1 MKVRHARSGLIRRV
15 SRRSLGKTVICSVVL
30 LLLSMVYVVG
40 PVWPLGQSSS
50 LRLLASRL
58 PDRSAPVALAGRS
71 PTGPLYVFV
80 PSVSRIAKVVFE
92 LDGSM
97 HRVERHRPFDFNGT
111 AADGTARPWSPAI
124 GLHTI
129 SATITLRAGAVRT
142 VSAMFSMPTRS
153 PATTTT
159 ASTTTLRPTT
169 TTPTTA
175 KAATRPLR
183 PCTGVRVSPGN
194 SVQAAIHSSS
204 NGATLCLGTGVH
216 RLRTALVPKAGQ
228 RLIGQPGAVLNG
240 AIRVTS
246 FSRTGAGWM
255 SRGVVPT
262 TPSINGVCKPGYSG
276 CKYSEAV
283 FYDDRPLWRV
293 TSLSKLGPGRFY
305 QDYQAGTLYLAD
317 NPTGH
322 KVEVARAKAAISSS
336 APAVTVRGLV
346 VEKFANDAQRGA
358 ITGGSDWTIE
368 RNEVRF
374 NHGVG
379 IQTPAAERVK
389 VLGNHV
395 HHNGQL
401 GIAGWRTTGARYE
414 GNELAFNNTAG
425 FYNADWE
432 AGGGKWTESTALRV
446 RNNHVHH
453 NKAVGLWFDIACRGV
468 TIDGNRIEANDSD
481 GIRYEISY
489 RAAIRHNTITGNGL
503 KEPTGWVN
511 GAGIMVSSAGPIEVS
526 HNVVDS
532 NFNGITLR
540 QDDRGAGPLGPF
552 AVRDSSVHD
561 NRVIMR
567 RGTTG
572 LSSTTS
578 DGSAFTTGGNR
589 FENNHYT
596 VVGADLTNFSW
607 MGAELSWAQW
617 RRRGHDIGG
626 TYTRS

>member
-1 MKVRHARSGLIRRV
+1 MKPRHAGPGLIRRV
-15 SRRSLGKTVICSVVL
+15 ARPSLGKASICTVVL
-30 LLLSMVYVVG
+30 LLASMVYVVG
-40 PVWPLGQSSS
+40 PVWPLGQGGVRKPSATFSGS
-50 LRLLASRL
+50 T
-58 PDRSAPVALAGRS
+58 RSQADP
-71 PTGPLYVFV
+71 
-80 PSVSRIAKVVFE
+80 
-92 LDGSM
+92 
-97 HRVERHRPFDFNGT
+97 T
-111 AADGTARPWSPAI
+111 AA
-124 GLHTI
+124 
-129 SATITLRAGAVRT
+129 
-142 VSAMFSMPTRS
+142 
-153 PATTTT
+153 
-159 ASTTTLRPTT
+159 PTT
-169 TTPTTA
+169 TRPPTTATPTTA
-175 KAATRPLR
+175 KPATLPSRS
-183 PCTGVRVSPGN
+183 CTGVRVPAGN
-194 SVQAAIHSSS
+194 SVQAAIDRSP
-204 NGATLCLGTGVH
+204 NGATLCLGAGVH
-216 RLRTALVPKAGQ
+216 GLRRALVPRAGQ

-262 TPSINGVCKPGYSG
+262 TPSVNGVCKPGYSG
-276 CKYSEAV
+276 CKYGEAV

-293 TSLSKLGPGRFY
+293 TSLSGLGPGRFY

-322 KVEVARAKAAISSS
+322 KVEVARAKGAINSS
-336 APAVTVRGLV
+336 APAVTVQGLV
-346 VEKFANDAQRGA
+346 VEKFANGAQRGA
-358 ITGGSDWTIE
+358 IIGGSDWTIE
-368 RNEVRF
+368 RNEVRL

-389 VLGNHV
+389 VLGNYV

-401 GIAGWRTTGARYE
+401 GIAGWRTTAARYE

-432 AGGGKWTESTALRV
+432 AGGGKWTESTDLRV

-453 NKAVGLWFDIACRGV
+453 NKAVGLWFDIACRDV

-489 RAAIRHNTITGNGL
+489 RAAIRHNTITGNGF

-511 GAGIMVSSAGPIEVS
+511 GAGIMVSSAGPVEVS

-552 AVRDSSVHD
+552 AVRSGSVHD

-578 DGSAFTTGGNR
+578 DGSAFTRGDNR

-596 VVGADLTNFSW
+596 VVGPDPTTFSW

-617 RRRGHDIGG
+617 RRHGHDVGG
-626 TYTRS
+626 TYTRR

>member
-1 MKVRHARSGLIRRV
+1 MEAKHARPGLIRRV
-15 SRRSLGKTVICSVVL
+15 GRRPLGKVAICSAL
-30 LLLSMVYVVG
+30 LLPLLLVYVAG
-40 PVWPLGQSSS
+40 PVWPLGQPSSP
-50 LRLLASRL
+50 RILASRL
-58 PDRSAPVALAGRS
+58 PDRSAPVALAGQS
-71 PTGPLYVFV
+71 LTGPLYVFV
-80 PSVSRIAKVVFE
+80 PSMSRIAKVVFQ

-97 HRVERHRPFDFNGT
+97 HHVERHRPFDFNGT
-111 AADGTARPWSPAI
+111 AADGTARPWSPAG

-129 SATITLRAGAVRT
+129 SAAVTLEAGGVRT
-142 VSAMFSMPTRS
+142 VSAVFSVPVQP
-153 PATTTT
+153 PATSTTG
-159 ASTTTLRPTT
+159 STTTRPPATA
-169 TTPTTA
+169 TPTTA
-175 KAATRPLR
+175 KAATRPSR
-183 PCTGVRVSPGN
+183 PCTGVRVSPGS
-194 SVQAAIHSSS
+194 SVQAAIDGSS
-204 NGATLCLGTGVH
+204 NGATLCLATGVH
-216 RLRTALVPKAGQ
+216 RLRRPLVPKAGQ

-246 FSRTGAGWM
+246 FGRTGAGWM

-262 TPSINGVCKPGYSG
+262 APSVNGVCRPGYSG
-276 CKYSEAV
+276 CRYSEAV

-293 TSLSKLGPGRFY
+293 TSLSELGPGRFY
-305 QDYQAGTLYLAD
+305 QDYQAGTLHLAD
-317 NPTGH
+317 DPTGH
-322 KVEVARAKAAISSS
+322 EVEVARAKAAISSS

-358 ITGGSDWTIE
+358 IVGGSDWTIE
-368 RNEVRF
+368 GNEVRF

-401 GIAGWRTTGARYE
+401 GIAGWRTTAARYE

-432 AGGGKWTESTALRV
+432 AGGGKWTESTGLRV

-453 NKAVGLWFDIACRGV
+453 NKAVGLWFDIACRDV
-468 TIDGNRIEANDSD
+468 TVDGNRVEANDSD

-489 RAAIRHNTITGNGL
+489 RAAIAHNTIRGNGF

-511 GAGIMVSSAGPIEVS
+511 GAGIMVSSAGPVEVS

-540 QDDRGAGPLGPF
+540 QDDRGAGPLGRF

-561 NRVIMR
+561 NRVTMR

-596 VVGADLTNFSW
+596 VVGSDLTNFSW
-607 MGAELSWAQW
+607 MGAALSWAQW
-617 RRRGHDIGG
+617 RRYGHDVGG
-626 TYTRS
+626 TYTRR